1 MRNRNLINRK
11 LENLESILTNLRRI
25 VNTQEPIEVYKINVD
40 KGLGLIDELKDMVES
55 EPMSSGEIN
64 RQR

>member
-25 VNTQEPIEVYKINVD
+25 VNTQEPIEVYKVNVD

-55 EPMSSGEIN
+55 EPMSSREIN
-64 RQR
+64 I

>member
-40 KGLGLIDELKDMVES
+40 KGLGLVDELKDMVEM
-55 EPMSSGEIN
+55 EPMSSREIN
-64 RQR
+64 R

>member
-25 VNTQEPIEVYKINVD
+25 VNTQEPIEVYKINVN
-40 KGLGLIDELKDMVES
+40 KGLGLIDELKDMVEM
-55 EPMSSGEIN
+55 EPMSSREIN
-64 RQR
+64 R